1 MHCFIFILLAEIT
14 WESTRYYSKI
24 LINVYQIF
32 DLGVYFQN
40 VPRQP
45 TNPPPPQNFVVA
57 HFDAYSIFLIYETCN
72 HVLRQI
78 DGHPFLELFNETTE
92 KQNDFFFG
100 NASKQCFST
109 FYYIFRD
116 SKFWGEQSTKDN
128 SNFWSVM

>member
-92 KQNDFFFG
+92 KQNDFFLEMLRN
-100 NASKQCFST
+100 NASALFIT
-109 FYYIFRD
+109 FFEILNSEENNQQKIIQIFDR
-116 SKFWGEQSTKDN
+116 
-128 SNFWSVM
+128 